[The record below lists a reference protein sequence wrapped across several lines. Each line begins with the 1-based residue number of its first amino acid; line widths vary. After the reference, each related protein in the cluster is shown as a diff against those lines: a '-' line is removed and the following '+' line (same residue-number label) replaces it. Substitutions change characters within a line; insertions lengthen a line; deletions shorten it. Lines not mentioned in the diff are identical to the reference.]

1 MKMTIKWRQKYKNRE
16 TMKLPQTQPPS
27 PSSLPLLTL
36 TQRPNRLQATEF
48 LPNSN
53 DERGKL
59 GSAPPKVTT
68 IWTTPIPTPAASSP
82 FTAVSGSVPI
92 NSKALSH
99 SCKTN
104 HHSADSCNNFN
115 NSLQVGG
122 NSGGVG
128 CHETKMWLM
137 TDESGSQRQQQQCCD
152 DIFKK
157 STTEMHRPDT
167 YASQSSMLNNHF
179 LDVKVRELQ
188 QHQPHELFQE
198 LPLRQCGP
206 ANIAHSGGK
215 AITIQWRHSVKY
227 STNRNSSSSS
237 SSCDKNPN
245 TNRAKAV
252 KDRSSS
258 HLTTTSSPKTQIRTT
273 TQTSAPSAITT
284 TIDTKLTSLHADA
297 TKPLAFQEAVTRP
310 NVTNSGGGLAAST
323 TQMKFQDILASTIK
337 QCCRHQVSAIC
348 VTLICL
354 FAFATT
360 ATTSTILNASS
371 SSAAATSSSS
381 SLPVQNSMSGAMH
394 DNISYPLSSGPV
406 TAAVLSSVASASSS
420 SSSSSAANEHDSQ
433 TIKSLPMLAS
443 TIPQCSLSQFSCSNG
458 RCVPLSKYCNNAN
471 DCGDGSDE
479 PRFCSRCNRTYYGDT
494 GLTYS
499 LELHRPKQDRLPY
512 ICQLTFTAAGGQHGD
527 VVQVTLDSFTI
538 GRFTSYTQDGCPDG
552 YMQIAESA
560 RTPIGGMWCGT
571 SWGPVLFYSES
582 RSLIFTIKLNKLARD
597 QSGYNF
603 DFRIRYKML
612 SRDNSVTRY
621 GGIKV
626 EDLQQWHNRS
636 SFLQQQN
643 SLEDFTNSSGAHSD
657 RYGQDFSLFSAYAN
671 NKTFMNSLNTEMAKD
686 EQNYT
691 EPKYYLGDLIP
702 GTYCSRIF
710 SDCDKKTCR
719 LQSPNYPG
727 IYPRNLTCYFAV
739 RQHDVPHG
747 KHALILVKQPKG
759 NLVWISTQDTSS
771 STKSAPSTNEKDKKF
786 EPRLKTWSDCDK
798 IQDYVTVYDG
808 YTTRD
813 PIMLKFCGGGQA
825 VPQAVS
831 SGPELLVEFT
841 TSPYGTFTGSSSQV
855 LPLYGFQLEVE
866 VIFVDIQ
873 SPTYSKNK
881 KPCEFWI
888 RGAGRGVLEN
898 PKHSLAPNT
907 TCLYHLQGVGI
918 FKTFDHLSLSRRT
931 NAQGLH
937 SPPSRFKVWISMLKF
952 NLDPE
957 FGQMDETSVGA
968 IGVLQTQEDCSGM
981 LRIWDGAMREPPVC
995 KDLNCITET
1004 NLVHPSLQQ
1013 YAQNTTNVIAR
1024 YCRGTVPRTCDRANI
1039 NETYARPCTV
1049 SESYVSSGDSIT
1061 LELKNTES
1069 TVLRPLEFKLKYEF
1083 IDLHQDGIPM
1093 GGGELDCNRKF
1104 VSSMMDRKDPAI
1116 FRSVPNIF
1124 LFGRGGTRNLKC
1136 IYKFEGMRGERV
1148 RIKLRKVTT
1157 MNRHCMSRVDEDINR
1172 SFCYGDTSVK
1182 VEIFERP
1189 YHDTILLPRGC
1200 LCNSSNTSHLPVE
1213 YTSTSRDVEVH
1224 FTAYN
1229 MTTLDDPDA
1238 LNFEGMF
1245 EFVKG
1250 PTNCKDGRRKF
1261 GPSGTIDMT
1270 FGDMECRTRPWLIEP
1285 SNGNKFLYVR
1295 LKAIFLRKYNP
1306 RKAANTSIAV
1316 TSSYRCET
1324 NARAVLT
1331 TSEGLTITACP
1342 LSPDSKA
1349 YEFVEIFSA
1358 GWNERPNFA
1367 IANRSKAISVE
1378 FLRPENGDF
1387 SFNWM
1392 ELIPGPTLS
1401 IAEDCQFKCTELNAC
1416 VNASVWC
1423 DGIQHCPSGDDET
1436 FLQCSAIM
1444 KLPTEILATLCLI
1457 IVLFCCA
1464 FAAFAYKK
1472 IKRKFRGSSVLQ
1484 TRLKSLS
1491 SMDTAVLDEKEV
1503 IC

>member
-1 MKMTIKWRQKYKNRE
+1 MTIKWRQKYKNRK
-16 TMKLPQTQPPS
+16 TMQLPQTQPS
-27 PSSLPLLTL
+27 PSASPPITLETKVIYQLHQMAAEGEILKPLPMGKPKSTRQSPIAIPLT
-36 TQRPNRLQATEF
+36 TRVSR
-48 LPNSN
+48 
-53 DERGKL
+53 
-59 GSAPPKVTT
+59 
-68 IWTTPIPTPAASSP
+68 SSVG
-82 FTAVSGSVPI
+82 VST
-92 NSKALSH
+92 KTRELSH
-99 SCKTN
+99 NTKTSSNFRYNITSSNTNSCTTTTATIENSSSNLK
-104 HHSADSCNNFN
+104 SSLSECNK
-115 NSLQVGG
+115 
-122 NSGGVG
+122 
-128 CHETKMWLM
+128 TKMLPM
-137 TDESGSQRQQQQCCD
+137 TDENSQQHHQQQHQQYRCHE
-152 DIFKK
+152 DIIDK
-157 STTEMHRPDT
+157 STTDSYRPDP
-167 YASQSSMLNNHF
+167 YASQISMLSYEGSHSEHHQLGPLSKQSRLSMGHHHPHHDYEEKVIKRRHFQIKQHSNKCTSSSRRDDRVDNPSDTRITKMQEPFEWQSSTRVKTQEATITRPMPSGAIINIIDTLLTVSVITNGSGDASTVQKTVNNTKIPKCCEVITTKKSKF
-179 LDVKVRELQ
+179 
-188 QHQPHELFQE
+188 
-198 LPLRQCGP
+198 
-206 ANIAHSGGK
+206 K
-215 AITIQWRHSVKY
+215 AI
-227 STNRNSSSSS
+227 
-237 SSCDKNPN
+237 
-245 TNRAKAV
+245 
-252 KDRSSS
+252 
-258 HLTTTSSPKTQIRTT
+258 L
-273 TQTSAPSAITT
+273 
-284 TIDTKLTSLHADA
+284 DA
-297 TKPLAFQEAVTRP
+297 TFK
-310 NVTNSGGGLAAST
+310 SS
-323 TQMKFQDILASTIK
+323 
-337 QCCRHQVSAIC
+337 CRHQLSAIC
-348 VTLICL
+348 LTLICL

-360 ATTSTILNASS
+360 ATSATTWNASS
-371 SSAAATSSSS
+371 VPSQSTSPSSSS
-381 SLPVQNSMSGAMH
+381 SPSS
-394 DNISYPLSSGPV
+394 LSSLIASGSGNSSSPIP
-406 TAAVLSSVASASSS
+406 AEPIAEAVLSGASAPD
-420 SSSSSAANEHDSQ
+420 NDSQ
-433 TIKSLPMLAS
+433 PAKSLPMLAS
-443 TIPQCSLSQFSCSNG
+443 TIPQCTLSQFSCSNG
-458 RCVPLSKYCNNAN
+458 RCVPLSKYCNNVN

-643 SLEDFTNSSGAHSD
+643 SLEDFSNSSGVHSD

-710 SDCDKKTCR
+710 SDCDKKACR

-771 STKSAPSTNEKDKKF
+771 STKSSASTNEKDKKF
-786 EPRLKTWSDCDK
+786 EPKLKTWSDCDK

-873 SPTYSKNK
+873 SPTYTKNK

-888 RGAGRGVLEN
+888 RGAGRGILEN

-931 NAQGLH
+931 NAQGIH
-937 SPPSRFKVWISMLKF
+937 APPSRFKVWISMLKF

-1116 FRSVPNIF
+1116 FRSVRNIF

-1238 LNFEGMF
+1238 LNFEGLF

-1306 RKAANTSIAV
+1306 RKATNTSIAV

-1324 NARAVLT
+1324 NSRAVLT

-1358 GWNERPNFA
+1358 GWNERPNFS

-1401 IAEDCQFKCTELNAC
+1401 IAEDCQYKCTELNAC
-1416 VNASVWC
+1416 VNGSVWC

>member
-1 MKMTIKWRQKYKNRE
+1 MTIKWRQKYKNRKD
-16 TMKLPQTQPPS
+16 MQ
-27 PSSLPLLTL
+27 
-36 TQRPNRLQATEF
+36 
-48 LPNSN
+48 
-53 DERGKL
+53 
-59 GSAPPKVTT
+59 
-68 IWTTPIPTPAASSP
+68 
-82 FTAVSGSVPI
+82 
-92 NSKALSH
+92 
-99 SCKTN
+99 
-104 HHSADSCNNFN
+104 
-115 NSLQVGG
+115 
-122 NSGGVG
+122 
-128 CHETKMWLM
+128 
-137 TDESGSQRQQQQCCD
+137 QRQQQQKQCQMEPNAVRAT
-152 DIFKK
+152 
-157 STTEMHRPDT
+157 STTTISITTTKAISHNN
-167 YASQSSMLNNHF
+167 YQNININQSSNRENKNKKNVQD
-179 LDVKVRELQ
+179 DVANMSNLTNGFKVQQKQRQQELQ
-188 QHQPHELFQE
+188 QQINFKNNCFTKTTPTTSTCNTTTTHTTAITTDTYNSMGCSNTTIEQHNVSEKQNQIVQLQLQETQKLQPDFTLKQCAPSMDVIENAITLKWRHKQLQQQKQYTYITNNNINDNNCLHKPSWYATTISPT
-198 LPLRQCGP
+198 LPATPMTTIDTLLTPLNTATNALQTKQTTAATITKTITDCDIQRKSRVIVDSLHMKSTL
-206 ANIAHSGGK
+206 ATNIATTMMTYHK
-215 AITIQWRHSVKY
+215 LPTFFIIFICLFATTAAAK
-227 STNRNSSSSS
+227 SSSSS
-237 SSCDKNPN
+237 SAASL
-245 TNRAKAV
+245 
-252 KDRSSS
+252 SSF
-258 HLTTTSSPKTQIRTT
+258 SS
-273 TQTSAPSAITT
+273 
-284 TIDTKLTSLHADA
+284 
-297 TKPLAFQEAVTRP
+297 
-310 NVTNSGGGLAAST
+310 LAA
-323 TQMKFQDILASTIK
+323 
-337 QCCRHQVSAIC
+337 
-348 VTLICL
+348 
-354 FAFATT
+354 
-360 ATTSTILNASS
+360 LNNSS
-371 SSAAATSSSS
+371 IQQQESPVVAAVS
-381 SLPVQNSMSGAMH
+381 SLS
-394 DNISYPLSSGPV
+394 
-406 TAAVLSSVASASSS
+406 SASSS
-420 SSSSSAANEHDSQ
+420 SSSSLTPDLTA
-433 TIKSLPMLAS
+433 KSLPMLAS
-443 TIPQCSLSQFSCSNG
+443 TIPQCSLSEYSCTNG
-458 RCVPLSKYCNNAN
+458 RCVPLSKYCNNIN

-479 PRFCSRCNRTYYGDT
+479 PRFCSRCNRTYYGDI

-512 ICQLTFTAAGGQHGD
+512 VCVLTFTAAGGQHGD

-603 DFRIRYKML
+603 DFRIRYKVL
-612 SRDNSVTRY
+612 SRDSSVTRY

-636 SFLQQQN
+636 SFLHQN
-643 SLEDFTNSSGAHSD
+643 AVDDFTNTSGVHSD

-671 NKTFMNSLNTEMAKD
+671 NKTFLNSLNNQMTKD
-686 EQNYT
+686 EHNYT

-710 SDCDKKTCR
+710 SDCDKKACR

-727 IYPRNLTCYFAV
+727 IYPRNLTCYYAV

-759 NLVWISTQDTSS
+759 NLVWISTQDT
-771 STKSAPSTNEKDKKF
+771 TNVKVAPSTNEKDKKF
-786 EPRLKTWSDCDK
+786 EPRLKTWSDCDH

-813 PIMLKFCGGGQA
+813 PIVLKFCGGGQA
-825 VPQAVS
+825 VPAAVS

-888 RGAGRGVLEN
+888 RGSGRGILEN

-937 SPPSRFKVWISMLKF
+937 HPPSRFKVWISMLKF

-957 FGQMDETSVGA
+957 FGNIDETSVGA

-981 LRIWDGAMREPPVC
+981 LRIWDGSMREPPIC
-995 KDLNCITET
+995 KDLNCMTET
-1004 NLVHPSLQQ
+1004 NQVHPSLQQ
-1013 YAQNTTNVIAR
+1013 YSHNTTNVIAR

-1083 IDLHQDGIPM
+1083 IDLHQDGLPM

-1104 VSSMMDRKDPAI
+1104 VSNLMDRKDPAI
-1116 FRSVPNIF
+1116 FRSVRNIF

-1136 IYKFEGMRGERV
+1136 VYKFEGMRSERV

-1200 LCNSSNTSHLPVE
+1200 LCNSSNSSHLPVE
-1213 YTSTSRDVEVH
+1213 YTSTSNDVEVH

-1245 EFVKG
+1245 EFIKG
-1250 PTNCKDGRRKF
+1250 PSNCKDGRRKF

-1285 SNGNKFLYVR
+1285 SNGNKFLYIR

-1306 RKAANTSIAV
+1306 KKAMNTTIV
-1316 TSSYRCET
+1316 GTSSYRCET
-1324 NARAVLT
+1324 KARAVLT
-1331 TSEGLTITACP
+1331 TAEGLTITACP
-1342 LSPDSKA
+1342 LAPDSKA
-1349 YEFVEIFSA
+1349 YEYVEIFSA

-1401 IAEDCQFKCTELNAC
+1401 IAEECQYKCSELNAC
-1416 VNASVWC
+1416 VNVSVWC

-1472 IKRKFRGSSVLQ
+1472 IKRKLRGSSVLQ

>member
-1 MKMTIKWRQKYKNRE
+1 MKMTIKWRQKYKNRKNMQLPLPLPPAPPPPPPP
-16 TMKLPQTQPPS
+16 TLPQQLPKIQQRQLQHHNHDQHQHHQPDTVRGK
-27 PSSLPLLTL
+27 LTL
-36 TQRPNRLQATEF
+36 TSTT
-48 LPNSN
+48 S
-53 DERGKL
+53 
-59 GSAPPKVTT
+59 SPPSSSVHDDNNFIPRTTAATT
-68 IWTTPIPTPAASSP
+68 I
-82 FTAVSGSVPI
+82 
-92 NSKALSH
+92 KALSH
-99 SCKTN
+99 NIQPGQNSN
-104 HHSADSCNNFN
+104 NSCNFRCSSAAYNKTMMLLMSEMNSQPGNTNDKQHVRNIDKYTTETKNSNPNTCAVQSSMPQDERRHHCWNSSEQLQNNLQQNFTARQCREAKTLN
-115 NSLQVGG
+115 
-122 NSGGVG
+122 GGVWEVPIKWR
-128 CHETKMWLM
+128 HLTN
-137 TDESGSQRQQQQCCD
+137 TQQQQLPPECNSCHD
-152 DIFKK
+152 KGHHHQHHATK
-157 STTEMHRPDT
+157 QNGQPSQHTNGPTNKRHTLTPTT
-167 YASQSSMLNNHF
+167 
-179 LDVKVRELQ
+179 
-188 QHQPHELFQE
+188 
-198 LPLRQCGP
+198 
-206 ANIAHSGGK
+206 
-215 AITIQWRHSVKY
+215 
-227 STNRNSSSSS
+227 
-237 SSCDKNPN
+237 
-245 TNRAKAV
+245 
-252 KDRSSS
+252 
-258 HLTTTSSPKTQIRTT
+258 
-273 TQTSAPSAITT
+273 ITT
-284 TIDTKLTSLHADA
+284 IRDTILTHLYTAINLTKFARATLATPQRTLH
-297 TKPLAFQEAVTRP
+297 K
-310 NVTNSGGGLAAST
+310 S
-323 TQMKFQDILASTIK
+323 
-337 QCCRHQVSAIC
+337 HQQLPAI
-348 VTLICL
+348 VLILICL
-354 FAFATT
+354 FT
-360 ATTSTILNASS
+360 S
-371 SSAAATSSSS
+371 SSAVAAATTTTTSANTTSSVTTTIPQMFLSSNINSSNTTSLSSSPSSVNTAEEPVMAAVLSSGSSSS
-381 SLPVQNSMSGAMH
+381 SL
-394 DNISYPLSSGPV
+394 
-406 TAAVLSSVASASSS
+406 ASSMG
-420 SSSSSAANEHDSQ
+420 HDSQ
-433 TIKSLPMLAS
+433 QPVKSLPMLAS
-443 TIPQCSLSQFSCSNG
+443 TIPQCTLSEYSCSNG
-458 RCVPLSKYCNNAN
+458 RCVPLSKYCNNIN

-494 GLTYS
+494 GQTYS

-612 SRDNSVTRY
+612 SRDSSVTRY

-636 SFLQQQN
+636 SFIQPN
-643 SLEDFTNSSGAHSD
+643 SIEDFTNSSGAHSD

-671 NKTFMNSLNTEMAKD
+671 NKTFMNSLNNQMTRD

-710 SDCDKKTCR
+710 SDCDKKACR

-771 STKSAPSTNEKDKKF
+771 STKISQSTNEKDKKF

-798 IQDYVTVYDG
+798 IQDYVTIYDG

-825 VPQAVS
+825 VPAAVS

-866 VIFVDIQ
+866 VIFVDVQ

-888 RGAGRGVLEN
+888 RGAGRGILEN

-931 NAQGLH
+931 NAQGAH
-937 SPPSRFKVWISMLKF
+937 APPSRFKVWISMLKF

-957 FGQMDETSVGA
+957 FGQIDETSVGA

-981 LRIWDGAMREPPVC
+981 LRIWDGSMREPPVC

-1013 YAQNTTNVIAR
+1013 YSHNTTNVIAR

-1083 IDLHQDGIPM
+1083 IDLHQDGLPM

-1104 VSSMMDRKDPAI
+1104 VSSLMDRKDPAI
-1116 FRSVPNIF
+1116 FRSVRNIF

-1157 MNRHCMSRVDEDINR
+1157 MNRECMSRVDEDINR

-1200 LCNSSNTSHLPVE
+1200 LCNSSNSSHLPVE

-1229 MTTLDDPDA
+1229 MSTLDDPDA

-1306 RKAANTSIAV
+1306 KKASNTSLLV

-1324 NARAVLT
+1324 NSRVVLT
-1331 TSEGLTITACP
+1331 TSEGLSITACP
-1342 LSPDSKA
+1342 LSSDSKA

-1401 IAEDCQFKCTELNAC
+1401 IAEECQYKCSELNAC